1 MAVLGHG
8 EIYIIFSRS
17 QDYFLPLGGYF
28 EKLKG
33 LSLIS
38 AWQPGP
44 ATLLCWSL
52 GASGPV
58 CDLRERRRGW
68 QSEGEELHWGKS
80 WAP

>member
-1 MAVLGHG
+1 MVEGIVG
-8 EIYIIFSRS
+8 RCGNEICCGRPGTWGIYIFSRS

-28 EKLKG
+28 EKLKE

-52 GASGPV
+52 GASGGTYSSALGSSV
-58 CDLRERRRGW
+58 
-68 QSEGEELHWGKS
+68 
-80 WAP
+80 